1 MNALIT
7 LGIIITIYYQI
18 NKRYT
23 SFSDQSNLY
32 FGVFTTMY
40 LVIYYLMI
48 YERDFIYRVFAN
60 IKKTDDNPLYGLD
73 NYTYKDDKNLM
84 LKNNLAEKQNWRCMH
99 CHNNLSELE
108 LYDYSIQYIVP
119 LEYNGSNDIS
129 NLGVKCHHCF
139 N

>member
-1 MNALIT
+1 
-7 LGIIITIYYQI
+7 
-18 NKRYT
+18 
-23 SFSDQSNLY
+23 
-32 FGVFTTMY
+32 
-40 LVIYYLMI
+40 
-48 YERDFIYRVFAN
+48 
-60 IKKTDDNPLYGLD
+60 
-73 NYTYKDDKNLM
+73 M

-99 CHNNLSELE
+99 CQNNLSELE